1 VKGLR
6 ARGGYTVDMAWE
18 GGKLTEATIRAG
30 RGGTCKVRYGGRVV
44 EAKVRRGGRVQL
56 NGSLDGGLR

>member
-30 RGGTCKVRYGGRVV
+30 RGGTCKVRYGEKVV
-44 EAKVRRGGRVQL
+44 EVQVRRGGRVR
-56 NGSLDGGLR
+56 LDGALQGGR